1 MFLRLHLLPQHAWGR
16 LMIDKCPGSRNQPEA
31 VCLDN
36 TWYPNPRGICPD
48 CRRDIAILGDGTLR
62 NHKFFPEIAALG
74 AVPRKV

>member
-1 MFLRLHLLPQHAWGR
+1 
-16 LMIDKCPGSRNQPEA
+16 MIDKCPGSRNQPEA